1 MKMRIIVA
9 AMNISWAVTKI
20 EPKKDQGWYH
30 AGAQSDFCNVI
41 WGIPQGSILGPLL
54 FTIFVNDFP
63 SFNLFSKPT
72 MYGDNDTLTSSS
84 ENPYVKM
91 S

>member
-20 EPKKDQGWYH
+20 KPKKDQGLYR
-30 AGAQSDFCNVI
+30 AGAQYDFCNVI

-54 FTIFVNDFP
+54 FLFSLTIFP
-63 SFNLFSKPT
+63 R
-72 MYGDNDTLTSSS
+72 
-84 ENPYVKM
+84 
-91 S
+91 